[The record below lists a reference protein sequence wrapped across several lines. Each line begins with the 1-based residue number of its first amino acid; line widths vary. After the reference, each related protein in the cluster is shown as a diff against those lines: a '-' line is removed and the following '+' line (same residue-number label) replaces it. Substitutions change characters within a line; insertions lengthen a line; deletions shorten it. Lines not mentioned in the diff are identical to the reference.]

1 MKLTAKE
8 ISLVAMFAA
17 LTSVAAIL
25 SRFSLI
31 VIPFTQVPFSLVPFV
46 VLLAG
51 MILGPRLGALSITVY
66 AIMGLIGIPVF
77 ESPMAGPAYILKPTF
92 GFILGF
98 IMGAYVT
105 GTILPR
111 QGSPTLARYLAASLA
126 GIAAIYIVGLPYLYL
141 ILNFYLGNTVPV
153 MQVLKIGFI
162 PYIGFDLIK
171 GVLASFLSMA
181 VVRRLKASGMTDI
194 NRA

>member
-51 MILGPRLGALSITVY
+51 MIIGPRLGALSLIVY
-66 AIMGLIGIPVF
+66 TLLGLIGIPVF
-77 ESPMAGPAYILKPTF
+77 ESPVAGPAYLLKPTF

-98 IMGAYVT
+98 ILGAYVT
-105 GTILPR
+105 GIMLPR
-111 QGSPTLARYLAASLA
+111 EGNPSIIRYLAASLA
-126 GIAAIYIVGLPYLYL
+126 GIVVIYAIGLPYLYG
-141 ILNFYLGNTVPV
+141 ILNFYLGKTVPV
-153 MQVLKIGFI
+153 MQVLKIGLLPFI
-162 PYIGFDLIK
+162 GLDLIK
-171 GVLASFLSMA
+171 GVLAAFLASA
-181 VVRRLKASGMTDI
+181 VVRRLKASGVL
-194 NRA
+194 

>member
-51 MILGPRLGALSITVY
+51 MILGPRLGALSMIVY
-66 AIMGLIGIPVF
+66 TIMGLIGLPVF
-77 ESPMAGPAYILKPTF
+77 ESPVAGPAYILKPTF
-92 GFILGF
+92 GFIPGF
-98 IMGAYVT
+98 ILGAYAT
-105 GTILPR
+105 GIILPR
-111 QGSPTLARYLAASLA
+111 QGSPTIIRYLAASLA
-126 GIAAIYIVGLPYLYL
+126 GIAVIYIVGLPYLYV
-141 ILNFYLGNTVPV
+141 ILNFYLGKAVPV
-153 MQVLKIGFI
+153 IQVLKIGFI
-162 PYIGFDLIK
+162 PYIAFDLIK

-181 VVRRLKASGMTDI
+181 VVRRLKASGLADTYK
-194 NRA
+194 A